1 MIRATTVRYKSKEVD
16 PQAVGNEL
24 KVRAVLM
31 GRMRQLGD
39 TLNIQVDLIDTATGA
54 QLWGREYEGKVSD
67 VLSLKQ
73 SIAREVTEKLR
84 LRLSGEQQEQLTKR
98 DTSNSEAYKFY
109 LRGRHFSNKRTADG
123 LRKAIGEF
131 QQAID
136 LDPSYALAYAG
147 LADSYVLLEAF
158 ADTPASETLPKARAA
173 IERAL
178 QLDDSLADAHVSRGL
193 IQQFSWNFGDAEREY
208 KRAGELNPNCA
219 TAYFY
224 HGFFLNVIKGHFDEA
239 MAQIRMAQR
248 LDPLSARIGI
258 EISHIR
264 ISQGELDAAQE
275 AAKNV
280 IDLDPNFPLSHRVLG
295 AVYLRQRRYDE
306 AIAEFKKAVEL
317 SGRAGWYLAGLGECY
332 ALAGD
337 SAGARA
343 ILKELEEK
351 YDRSEAAG
359 QSMAVVYAALGDK
372 ERAFAW
378 LEKDFQARSSLLAT
392 IAYAFWG
399 DTLRDR
405 LSSDPRWSDL
415 LRRMGLPQN

>member
-1 MIRATTVRYKSKEVD
+1 V
-16 PQAVGNEL
+16 
-24 KVRAVLM
+24 
-31 GRMRQLGD
+31 RQLED
-39 TLNIQVDLIDTATGA
+39 TLNIQVDLLDASTGA
-54 QLWGREYEGKVSD
+54 QLWGREYERKVSD
-67 VLSLKQ
+67 VLSIKQ

-84 LRLSGEQQEQLTKR
+84 LGLSGEQQEQLRKR
-98 DTSNSEAYKFY
+98 DTSNSEAYEFY
-109 LRGRHFSNKRTADG
+109 LRGRHFWNKRTADG

-136 LDPSYALAYAG
+136 LDPNYALAYTG

-158 ADTPASETLPKARAA
+158 ADTPARETLPKARAA
-173 IERAL
+173 VERAL

-208 KRAGELNPNCA
+208 KRAIGLNQNCA

-224 HGFFLNVIKGHFDEA
+224 YGYLLNVIKGDFDEA
-239 MAQIRMAQR
+239 VAQIRMAQR
-248 LDPLSARIGI
+248 LDPLSSRINI

-264 ISQGELDAAQE
+264 ISQGELDGAQE

-280 IDLDPNFPLSHRVLG
+280 IELDPNFPLAYRVLG

-317 SGRAGWYLAGLGECY
+317 SGRASWYLAGLGECY
-332 ALAGD
+332 AIAGD

-351 YDRSEAAG
+351 YDRREANG
-359 QSMAVVYAALGDK
+359 QMMAVVHAALGDK

-378 LEKDFQARSSLLAT
+378 LEKDFQARSGLLPT
-392 IAYAFWG
+392 ITYAFWN
-399 DTLRDR
+399 DTLRER

-415 LRRMGLPQN
+415 LRRIGLPQK